1 MKTKDLFPTHY
12 LLIAILLMV
21 ALHFLFPVARIIP
34 LPWIAYGL
42 VPLAIGIAINLIAD
56 KAFHQANTTVKPFEE
71 SASLITEGVFRY
83 TRNPM
88 YLGFVLILIGIAL
101 MFGSLSPWLIVPI
114 FAIMMDFM
122 FIRPEERML
131 DVQFGPAWLD
141 YKARV
146 RRWI

>member
-1 MKTKDLFPTHY
+1 MKARSIFPTHY
-12 LLIAILLMV
+12 LLIAILLMI
-21 ALHFLFPVARIIP
+21 ALHFLYPMARIIP
-34 LPWIAYGL
+34 VPWIVFGL
-42 VPLAIGIAINLIAD
+42 IPLAIGIAINLIAD

-101 MFGSLSPWLIVPI
+101 MFGSLSPWIIIPI
-114 FAIMMDFM
+114 YAIMMDFI
-122 FIRPEERML
+122 FIRVEEDML
-131 DVQFGPAWLD
+131 DAKFGPAWFD

-146 RRWI
+146 RRWF

>member
-1 MKTKDLFPTHY
+1 MKAKSIFPTHY
-12 LLIAILLMV
+12 LLIAILLMI
-21 ALHFLFPVARIIP
+21 ALHFLYPMARIIP
-34 LPWIAYGL
+34 VPWIVFGL
-42 VPLAIGIAINLIAD
+42 IPLAIGIAINLIAD

-101 MFGSLSPWLIVPI
+101 MFGSLSPWIIIPI
-114 FAIMMDFM
+114 YAIMMDFI
-122 FIRPEERML
+122 FIRVEEDML
-131 DVQFGPAWLD
+131 DAKFGPAWFD

-146 RRWI
+146 RRWF

>member
-1 MKTKDLFPTHY
+1 MKAKGLFPTHY
-12 LLIAILLMV
+12 LLIAILLMI

-34 LPWIAYGL
+34 APWIVFGL
-42 VPLAIGIAINLIAD
+42 IPLGAGIAINLIAD

-88 YLGFVLILIGIAL
+88 YLGFVLMLIGIAL
-101 MFGSLSPWLIVPI
+101 LFGSLSPWLIVPI
-114 FAIMMDFM
+114 FAIMTDIL
-122 FIRPEERML
+122 FIRVEERML
-131 DVQFGPAWLD
+131 DAQFGPAWFE

-146 RRWI
+146 RRWL

>member
-1 MKTKDLFPTHY
+1 MKAKSIFPTHY
-12 LLIAILLMV
+12 LLIAILLMI
-21 ALHFLFPVARIIP
+21 ALHFLYPMARIIP
-34 LPWIAYGL
+34 VPWIVSGL
-42 VPLAIGIAINLIAD
+42 IPLAIGIAINLIAD

-101 MFGSLSPWLIVPI
+101 MFGSLSPWIIIPI
-114 FAIMMDFM
+114 YAIMMDFI
-122 FIRPEERML
+122 FIRVEEDML
-131 DVQFGPAWLD
+131 DAKFGPAWFD

-146 RRWI
+146 RRWF

>member
-1 MKTKDLFPTHY
+1 MKAKSIFPTHY
-12 LLIAILLMV
+12 LLIAILLMI
-21 ALHFLFPVARIIP
+21 ALHFLYPMARIIP
-34 LPWIAYGL
+34 IPWIVFGL
-42 VPLAIGIAINLIAD
+42 IPLAIGIAINLIAD

-101 MFGSLSPWLIVPI
+101 MFGSLSPWIIIPI
-114 FAIMMDFM
+114 YAIMMDFI
-122 FIRPEERML
+122 FIRVEEDML
-131 DVQFGPAWLD
+131 DAKFGPAWFD

-146 RRWI
+146 RRWF